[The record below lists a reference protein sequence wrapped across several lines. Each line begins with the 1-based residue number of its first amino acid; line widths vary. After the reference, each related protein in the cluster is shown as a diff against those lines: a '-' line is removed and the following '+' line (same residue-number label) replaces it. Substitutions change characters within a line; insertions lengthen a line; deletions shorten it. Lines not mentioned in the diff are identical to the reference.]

1 MASVWQAP
9 LVMIIANN
17 LYAEYS
23 PLRDT
28 TPIDDLARK
37 ADPHQIP
44 GLIVDGQDIVVVH
57 DAVVAAMERA
67 RSGGGPTLLEMKTY
81 RFRGHSRSD
90 PAKYR
95 PDGEAERWKLRDP
108 IDLLGKRLADSGVLS
123 ADAQEQVKRDWQV
136 LIDAAAER
144 AAKAPF
150 LTLEDTKALVYAD

>member
-1 MASVWQAP
+1 
-9 LVMIIANN
+9 
-17 LYAEYS
+17 
-23 PLRDT
+23 
-28 TPIDDLARK
+28 
-37 ADPHQIP
+37 
-44 GLIVDGQDIVVVH
+44 
-57 DAVVAAMERA
+57 VVAAMERA

-108 IDLLGKRLADSGVLS
+108 IDVLGKRLADSGALS
-123 ADAQEQVKRDWQV
+123 ADAQEQVKREWQV
-136 LIDAAAER
+136 SIDAAAER